1 MIPNWLVQRAYLTP
15 NKTALSVG
23 DKKWTFSEIKE
34 KSLRLAR
41 KLRANGLNENDRIAL
56 LGTSNADMVF
66 IIHACMLAGL
76 EIVMLNSRLT
86 KNELEWQLADS
97 EAIAV
102 LVSNDLENLIAEFG
116 CSYPVIF

>member
-23 DKKWTFSEIKE
+23 DKKWSFNEMKE
-34 KSLRLAR
+34 KSLQLAR

-56 LGTSNADMVF
+56 LGSSNADMVF

-102 LVSNDLENLIAEFG
+102 LVSNDLENLVAEFG